1 MLTFLI
7 NNKQRGVEMRLIK
20 SLTILLVLLFSISSV
35 NAKTLTER
43 LADGHKLRLGFG
55 TAVPWAYAG
64 DNGEALGFVNMI
76 ALTVLEEMGITEH
89 ETKVFEW
96 SGLIPGINADRSD
109 MITGGMYI
117 LKSRCENIDFSDP
130 IGVFGDAMLVPK
142 GNPMNIN
149 NYADV
154 IKTGAKLV
162 TGTGFNTVEAAK
174 KYGVPDSQMLL
185 VEGEVGILAAMKAG
199 RADVAVQTFFGAKE
213 HEKKTNGKFEVTDP
227 KLMPKETLNVVGIGF
242 RKTDDK
248 FREAFNAA
256 LAKVM
261 ANPGKMLK
269 RAGEYGYDKAQL
281 PPPDMTT
288 EWACSTK

>member
-1 MLTFLI
+1 LLGYYLTKKGDMMNKIIKSISVFLI
-7 NNKQRGVEMRLIK
+7 I
-20 SLTILLVLLFSISSV
+20 LFSISSV

-43 LADGHKLRLGFG
+43 LKEGHKIRLGFG
-55 TAVPWAYAG
+55 TSVPWAMAG
-64 DNGEALGFVNMI
+64 DNGEPLGFVNMI
-76 ALTVLEEMGITEH
+76 ALTVLEEMGITEY

-109 MITGGMYI
+109 MVTGGMYI
-117 LKSRCENIDFSDP
+117 LKSRCANMNFSDP

-142 GNPMNIN
+142 GNPKGIN

-154 IKTGAKLV
+154 VRTGAKLV
-162 TGTGFNTVEAAK
+162 TGAGFNTVEAAK
-174 KYGVPDSQMLL
+174 KYGVPESQLML

-213 HEKKTNGKFEVTDP
+213 HEAKTNGAFEVTDP

-242 RKTDDK
+242 RKTDVEFKDN
-248 FREAFNAA
+248 FNKA
-256 LAKVM
+256 LAKVL
-261 ANPGKMLK
+261 ANPEKMLE
-269 RAGEYGYDKAQL
+269 RAGKYGYDRAQL
-281 PPPDMTT
+281 PPPEMST